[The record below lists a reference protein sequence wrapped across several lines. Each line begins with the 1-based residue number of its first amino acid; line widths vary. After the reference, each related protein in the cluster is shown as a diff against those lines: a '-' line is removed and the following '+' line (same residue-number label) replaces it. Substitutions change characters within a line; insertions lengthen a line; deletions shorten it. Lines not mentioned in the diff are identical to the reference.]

1 MVSKR
6 NLLIFLNLFLTAA
19 IIWKIIFSTYG
30 SILSFSFW
38 LDDWPLVWGVSQQTS
53 PFFNPTKVVWNFED
67 ERFTVREGFAQI
79 WATGFLM
86 HFFQL
91 DPYWFHL
98 FGLSVKF
105 LASLSLILAGWLLT
119 KNFLIGAISGLIFA
133 PAFIGSESL
142 YWYNVN
148 GAYILIFIAAISL
161 PFFIK
166 GILKGNVSFIISL
179 ILIAAGII
187 LYPPRA
193 HVFLAFPILASIWSE
208 KIFNK
213 QLLIKIII
221 LTAVIFLSYK
231 LPAGGGA
238 ENQAYRAVIHRLIV
252 FSGDGLNAGNHM
264 FFTYPLVA
272 IPLSIFSPLFLQ
284 NMIDLPQKLFFGTIP
299 RPLASFYLWNFILF
313 PAIWMVSLSALFKIK
328 KDSLKLLKSKMFLL
342 WLGIGPI
349 WAIVNELIR
358 NYFLEGRFWDYPT
371 HFLFTLS
378 VLLILFSIYC
388 YLELKKT
395 GWSVISKVLL
405 SCLVLIEVS
414 YIVNWAFDPLIHPA
428 STSISRYLT
437 LPNAFGSIFLASLIG
452 LVFLLLF
459 ELFLRSKNWKNL
471 TLKLLVQP
479 GLVLTTFIII
489 YFIFHTVTSNINLS
503 KLFIE
508 NRLLPIRDHRNVSR
522 ILNTITADLKSA
534 DKPAVVLFDSWDY
547 AEVFA
552 IFVHTGHSLAI
563 WGKISNPKEF
573 PRVYYDEKKLISEF
587 PDLCKRFKITAK
599 NLYRFRVEI
608 DKATNISEQFPKLS
622 CSNSIPAAL

>member
-105 LASLSLILAGWLLT
+105 LASLILIL
-119 KNFLIGAISGLIFA
+119 
-133 PAFIGSESL
+133 
-142 YWYNVN
+142 
-148 GAYILIFIAAISL
+148 IAAISL

-471 TLKLLVQP
+471 T
-479 GLVLTTFIII
+479 
-489 YFIFHTVTSNINLS
+489 
-503 KLFIE
+503 
-508 NRLLPIRDHRNVSR
+508 
-522 ILNTITADLKSA
+522 
-534 DKPAVVLFDSWDY
+534 
-547 AEVFA
+547 
-552 IFVHTGHSLAI
+552 
-563 WGKISNPKEF
+563 
-573 PRVYYDEKKLISEF
+573 
-587 PDLCKRFKITAK
+587 
-599 NLYRFRVEI
+599 
-608 DKATNISEQFPKLS
+608 
-622 CSNSIPAAL
+622 